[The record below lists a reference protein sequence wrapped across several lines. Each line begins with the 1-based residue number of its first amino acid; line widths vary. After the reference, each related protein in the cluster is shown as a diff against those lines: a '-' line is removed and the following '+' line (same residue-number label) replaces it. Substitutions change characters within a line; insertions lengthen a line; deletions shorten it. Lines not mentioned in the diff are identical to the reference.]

1 MNSVHF
7 CTVER
12 RNFGDLLSAEGK
24 YRLKVQSVRDLA
36 SVLQLRPGDKTV
48 TAVWSQDPRQST
60 QLPEMLICQDGTSS
74 DWAAW
79 ITTFGAKV
87 RPFSAFTRLIE
98 RTAAQNLATSARTPV
113 LNGLTWPITG
123 LILGE
128 VLAASRLP
136 DRSLD
141 SLAANACEST
151 LSFAMFR
158 AACLYSRF
166 QEWGALVH
174 SWEFVRKV
182 TRQQPRTVES
192 SAVARVC
199 AAIIDAASLSDDGL
213 LAGSG
218 DVNVLRVC
226 REIISSPESIPQSL
240 SLIPQFTSIAERMF
254 GPREERVVAFNE
266 FVRNLNRPPSDYDEL
281 TSFMLGYLASRIAPG
296 TMQHSG
302 VLAPIAHRY
311 KTALLWYGF
320 CAGFG
325 GTDLSAR
332 NLLSSQRSTP
342 DLPVSERRVARDLLR
357 PESLLAYPTCDLAFE
372 ELLVLSR
379 TGGDP
384 LSGLI
389 RTSQGSAIVD
399 LVPGV
404 STVVNVSSKGPEA
417 PMRTERERDLI
428 VAMGEHIN
436 RLRDLYRDLAGTD
449 TLDGQRS
456 LLPPKRKKP

>member
-12 RNFGDLLSAEGK
+12 RNFGDLLSAEGV
-24 YRLKVQSVRDLA
+24 YRLKLQSVRDLA
-36 SVLQLRPGDKTV
+36 SVVQLRPGDQAV

-60 QLPEMLICQDGTSS
+60 QLPEMLICQDGTGS

-98 RTAAQNLATSARTPV
+98 RTAAQNLATSSRTPV
-113 LNGLTWPITG
+113 LNGLTWPIAG

-128 VLAASRLP
+128 VLAASRLS

-141 SLAANACEST
+141 SLAANASEST

-158 AACLYSRF
+158 AASLYSRF
-166 QEWGALVH
+166 QEWDALVD

-182 TRQQPRTVES
+182 TRQHPRTVES

-199 AAIIDAASLSDDGL
+199 ATIIDAANLSDDGPH
-213 LAGSG
+213 AGSG
-218 DVNVLRVC
+218 DVLRVC

-240 SLIPQFTSIAERMF
+240 SVIPQFSSITQRMS
-254 GPREERVVAFNE
+254 GPREERVVAFAD
-266 FVRNLNRPPSDYDEL
+266 FIRSLDRPPSEYDEL

-296 TMQHSG
+296 TLQHSG
-302 VLAPIAHRY
+302 VLVPIAHRY
-311 KTALLWYGF
+311 TTSLLWYGF

-325 GTDLSAR
+325 GADLSAR
-332 NLLSSQRSTP
+332 NSIPRQRSTP
-342 DLPVSERRVARDLLR
+342 DLPVGARRIARDLLR

-389 RTSQGSAIVD
+389 RTSQGSLIVE

-417 PMRTERERDLI
+417 PTRTARERDLI
-428 VAMGEHIN
+428 AEMGEHIN
-436 RLRDLYRDLAGTD
+436 RLRGLYRDLAGTD
-449 TLDGQRS
+449 TVDVQRS
-456 LLPPKRKKP
+456 LLPSKRKKP